1 MRRVSAECVSDMPWN
16 WEQPMSSP
24 PPGRALTF
32 PIAWNRHPDPPAA
45 PAEVQE
51 RRIPSDEEVMARLQ
65 SNDTNALEILFDR
78 YSRLVLSVARGIVRD
93 TGEAEDVVQ
102 EAFFYLYKKS
112 MLFDESKGSV
122 KNWILQIGL
131 HRALDRKSHLARRGF
146 YVGTD
151 LGSVDDTVLG
161 ETDLDREVGARLNRL
176 QLQKAF
182 EQLPEMQRMTL
193 ELFYFEGLDLRE
205 ISEKLSEPIGNTRH
219 HFYRGLERLRK
230 SAFVQRLQGT
240 KRC

>member
-1 MRRVSAECVSDMPWN
+1 MPWN
-16 WEQPMSSP
+16 WEPRMSSP

-32 PIAWNRHPDPPAA
+32 PIAWTRNQHRSVPAPQA
-45 PAEVQE
+45 PEHL
-51 RRIPSDEEVMARLQ
+51 IPSDEELMACLQ
-65 SNDTNALEILFDR
+65 SNDSSALEILFDR
-78 YSRLVLSVARGIVRD
+78 YSRLVLSIARGIVRD

-112 MLFDESKGSV
+112 ALFDGSKGSV
-122 KNWILQIGL
+122 KNWILQIAL

-146 YVGTD
+146 YLGTD
-151 LGSVDDTVLG
+151 LGSLDDTLLG
-161 ETDLDREVGARLNRL
+161 ETDLDREVGAKLNRV
-176 QLQKAF
+176 QLEKAF
-182 EQLPEMQRMTL
+182 EQLPEVQRLTL

-205 ISEKLSEPIGNTRH
+205 ISEKLGEPIGNTRH

>member
-1 MRRVSAECVSDMPWN
+1 
-16 WEQPMSSP
+16 MSSP

-32 PIAWNRHPDPPAA
+32 PIAWSRNQQQSVPTPKAA
-45 PAEVQE
+45 EHRV
-51 RRIPSDEEVMARLQ
+51 PSDEELMARLQ
-65 SNDTNALEILFDR
+65 SNDSVALEMLFDR
-78 YSRLVLSVARGIVRD
+78 YSRLVLSVARGVVRD
-93 TGEAEDVVQ
+93 SGEAEDVVQ

-112 MLFDESKGSV
+112 MLFDGSKGSV
-122 KNWILQIGL
+122 KNWIVQIGL
-131 HRALDRKSHLARRGF
+131 HRALDRKAHLARRGF

-151 LGSVDDTVLG
+151 LGSLDDTLLG
-161 ETDLDREVGARLNRL
+161 ETDLDREVGAKLNGA
-176 QLQKAF
+176 QLEKAF
-182 EQLPEMQRMTL
+182 EHLPELQRLTL

-205 ISEKLSEPIGNTRH
+205 ISDKLSEPIGNTRH